1 MSIDLFPASAILGFA
16 SGLRSATGIAA
27 FAHTVFADTPKA
39 DVAHGVAGLAIV
51 GESVMDKL
59 PSTPSRL
66 KMPALLGRVV
76 AGGLGAYGLA
86 RRAHPVEVEGRPR
99 TAAIAVGIGS
109 AAALAGSYA
118 GAAYRSAAAKKVP
131 PVVGALAE
139 DVVANGLAYVA
150 VVRSAR

>member
-1 MSIDLFPASAILGFA
+1 MSIDLFPACAIIGFA

-27 FAHTVFADTPKA
+27 FTHIRFVDTPKA
-39 DVAHGVAGLAIV
+39 DVAHGVAGLAIL

-66 KMPALLGRVV
+66 KMPALLGRVA

-86 RRAHPVEVEGRPR
+86 HRADTR

-109 AAALAGSYA
+109 AAALTGSYA

-139 DVVANGLAYVA
+139 DVVANGLAYAA

>member
-27 FAHTVFADTPKA
+27 FAHTQYAETPKA

-51 GESVMDKL
+51 GEAVMDKL

-66 KMPALLGRVV
+66 KMPALLGRVG

-86 RRAHPVEVEGRPR
+86 RSTDPR

-118 GAAYRSAAAKKVP
+118 GAAYRAAAAKRIP
-131 PVVGALAE
+131 PVVGALVE
-139 DVVANGLAYVA
+139 DAAANGLAYVA